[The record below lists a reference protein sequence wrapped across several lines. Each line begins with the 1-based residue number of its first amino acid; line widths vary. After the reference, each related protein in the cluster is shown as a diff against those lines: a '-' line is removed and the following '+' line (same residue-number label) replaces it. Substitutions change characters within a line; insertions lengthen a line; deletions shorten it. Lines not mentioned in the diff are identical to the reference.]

1 MSVSPPEPAWS
12 ELAGRLRAGAWI
24 AFAGLGLQLI
34 GIIWDTLMHHR
45 DPGLATRESV
55 VSLTNPSHL
64 LMAAGTTVTAIGVG
78 LCLYHL
84 ASARSTPRASTR
96 AAIAVVALVTL
107 WLGTMTVSLR
117 TGGISGRHDHADP
130 DSVQEPG
137 GAARELPAPER

>member
-1 MSVSPPEPAWS
+1 MSSPKPSWF
-12 ELAGRLRAGAWI
+12 ELADRLRAGAWA
-24 AFAGLGLQLI
+24 AFAGLCLQLV
-34 GIIWDTLMHHR
+34 GLIWDTLLHHN
-45 DPGLATRESV
+45 DPGLAERENV

-64 LMAAGTTVTAIGVG
+64 LMAAGVTVTAIGVG

-84 ASARSTPRASTR
+84 ASARSSPRASTG

-107 WLGTMTVSLR
+107 WIGTMTVALR

-137 GAARELPAPER
+137 GAARDLRAPER

>member
-1 MSVSPPEPAWS
+1 MSPSEPGWFA
-12 ELAGRLRAGAWI
+12 LADRLRSGAWT
-24 AFAGLGLQLI
+24 AFAGLSVQLV
-34 GIIWDTLMHHR
+34 GIIWDAIAHHR
-45 DPGLATRESV
+45 DPGLAERENV

-64 LMAAGTTVTAIGVG
+64 LMAAGVTLTAIGVG

-107 WLGTMTVSLR
+107 WLGTMTVALR

-130 DSVQEPG
+130 DAAQRPS
-137 GAARELPAPER
+137 ARELPPER